1 MKFSG
6 IVSCT
11 NWQRMSEKKVQKN
24 LSFVLNLKNYV
35 FQVPDPLKKNFK
47 IFFHSSSAF
56 DEQQP
61 PYQKSFA
68 KTFQKSLK
76 TCIQKIIA
84 HNPLVSITPVCA
96 IFRIFF
102 SYFALLIVVLPL
114 WKVSLRYLK
123 YFKSY
128 YKKSKKLIF
137 SISRQTTTLKKT
149 NFLSMSEF
157 RKIIKNSKQ
166 ISFNNTVRYK
176 KTK

>member
-11 NWQRMSEKKVQKN
+11 IWQRMSEKKVQKN

-35 FQVPDPLKKNFK
+35 FQVPDPLEKKFK

-84 HNPLVSITPVCA
+84 RNPLVSITPVCA

-102 SYFALLIVVLPL
+102 SYFTLLIVVLPL
-114 WKVSLRYLK
+114 WKVSFLKVIQIFQKNLSKYLD
-123 YFKSY
+123 YTLPPGRFLPPSFK
-128 YKKSKKLIF
+128 F
-137 SISRQTTTLKKT
+137 
-149 NFLSMSEF
+149 
-157 RKIIKNSKQ
+157 
-166 ISFNNTVRYK
+166 
-176 KTK
+176 